1 MSESSPIHTVVFD
14 VDDTLF
20 SERQFVLG
28 GFAAAGEW
36 LRDRR
41 RVDGFAARA
50 TELFEAGRR
59 GRIFDEALDL
69 LGIGTDADLVSELIR
84 VYREHRPRLALF
96 PDAQHVLNGLVG
108 RVNVALLTDGFARV
122 QRNKIEALGLDPRIE
137 LRVVTDELGGRE
149 YWKPNPEAFR
159 VVMRRYPGP
168 PAGFVYVADNPRKD
182 FIAPRALGW
191 RTVRIRRPGGEHY
204 DYVATTAE
212 AAEVTISGLTELT
225 ALLAM
230 PVAQP

>member
-1 MSESSPIHTVVFD
+1 MSESWPIHTVVFD

-20 SERQFVLG
+20 PERQFVLG

-41 RVDGFAARA
+41 QVDGFAARA

-59 GRIFDEALDL
+59 GRIFDEALGL

-96 PDAQHVLNGLVG
+96 PDAQRVLHSLVG
-108 RVNVALLTDGFARV
+108 RVNVALITDGFARV
-122 QRNKIEALGLDPRIE
+122 QRNKIAALGLDPRIE
-137 LRVVTDELGGRE
+137 LHVVTDELGGRE
-149 YWKPNPEAFR
+149 YWKPNPEAFC
-159 VVMRRYPGP
+159 VVMRHYPGP

-191 RTVRIRRPGGEHY
+191 RTVRVRRSGGEHY
-204 DYVATTAE
+204 DYFATAAE
-212 AAEVTISGLTELT
+212 AAEVTISELTELM
-225 ALLAM
+225 ALLAV
-230 PVAQP
+230 PVAQQ